1 MTSRGGPHDED
12 LADDLVGVASA
23 RLVAMGVPRGER
35 LRALRLL
42 SVLATLADADD
53 RVRRPLSMVASE
65 FELPPE
71 EVELWLDDLLAI
83 GVVRMEGPSI
93 VLGGR
98 EPDRDVGIT
107 LHDFLDAASPPA
119 RSHWA
124 KALLRPGAVLAAVAV
139 IAVALV
145 APGVMD
151 HDSAPV
157 STNRTPAVPT
167 TVAADPPSTTSTPAA
182 PRSTAA
188 LAPAPLVEAVEGGE
202 RIGPVVVS
210 TTTSTVLPCPVDVPA
225 LEVLGTTTVADGRL
239 AVDGVARNRSTRGLQ
254 VESFTVRAT
263 VAGREISVPGLL
275 RPLVVPPG
283 GEVLW
288 QSLLPIL
295 APPGTSVRITLGDW
309 EWLDLEDGLVCPSP

>member
-1 MTSRGGPHDED
+1 MSSRGGPRDED

-35 LRALRLL
+35 LRVLRLL
-42 SVLATLADADD
+42 SVLTTLADTDD
-53 RVRRPLSMVASE
+53 RVRRPLSMVATE
-65 FELPPE
+65 FELPAD
-71 EVELWLDDLLAI
+71 EVELWFDDLLAI

-107 LHDFLDAASPPA
+107 LHDFLDAAAVPG
-119 RSHWA
+119 RSHRA
-124 KALLRPGAVLAAVAV
+124 KALLRPSGAVLAAVAA

-145 APGVMD
+145 APGVID
-151 HDSAPV
+151 DDSTPV
-157 STNRTPAVPT
+157 STNRTPDVPT
-167 TVAADPPSTTSTPAA
+167 TVGADPSSTTTAPPEPTTSIVAA
-182 PRSTAA
+182 
-188 LAPAPLVEAVEGGE
+188 APLVEAVEGGE

-210 TTTSTVLPCPVDVPA
+210 TTTSTVLPCPLAVPA

-239 AVDGVARNRSTRGLQ
+239 AVDGVARNRSTRGLR
-254 VESFTVRAT
+254 VDSFTVRAT

-295 APPGTSVRITLGDW
+295 APPGTSVRITPGDW
-309 EWLDLEDGLVCPSP
+309 EWLGPGDGLVCPSP